1 MGAFDM
7 EITDDGKFPGFQAPA
22 LHSPVQS
29 LIGQYEQERNEVLTI
44 SAFVLGKSSV
54 MGYFMAAA
62 MVEHHGPS
70 ITAPRLFQAEPALRA
85 LDASYWARA
94 MALTDV
100 LECMPADMR
109 NEWTRQI
116 RQHETPAF
124 DPDTVVS
131 TLRFLLAQRQH
142 FFATRVDGVFRYLS
156 KEHVTNA
163 PTGFSKRMILGYM
176 RTHGGYIDTDSA
188 NYVHDLR
195 ICIARFM
202 GRGEPHAN
210 CTYTDL
216 DQINT
221 ARTFGIWHAFD
232 GGAFKLRLYMKGT
245 VHLEVHP
252 DMAWR
257 LNAVLASLYPAAIPP
272 ALRRRPEKAVREKEH
287 K

>member
-131 TLRFLLAQRQH
+131 TLR
-142 FFATRVDGVFRYLS
+142 
-156 KEHVTNA
+156 
-163 PTGFSKRMILGYM
+163 
-176 RTHGGYIDTDSA
+176 
-188 NYVHDLR
+188 
-195 ICIARFM
+195 
-202 GRGEPHAN
+202 
-210 CTYTDL
+210 
-216 DQINT
+216 
-221 ARTFGIWHAFD
+221 
-232 GGAFKLRLYMKGT
+232 
-245 VHLEVHP
+245 
-252 DMAWR
+252 
-257 LNAVLASLYPAAIPP
+257 
-272 ALRRRPEKAVREKEH
+272 
-287 K
+287 